1 MNTWSETIILSKPLR
16 DVRLVAPQLASECPT
31 VTGQNDIPQKVRVAE
46 HQDSS
51 HSRASSAQSSP
62 MVRKAEDQD
71 QLHAAY
77 DRGRIDGEKSVS
89 EQLIKQRNETNE
101 LFRGIMT
108 SLSQAVPQVIH
119 DTENMVVSLALE
131 VAQKL
136 VADMPISAEM
146 VEAAIQDALGQV
158 EGTAQVT
165 VRLHPADL
173 EILQNSNS
181 LLMENGL
188 GSTEFRFLGSPE
200 VSRGGCLVLT
210 RFGVVDARR
219 ETKFDLLK
227 RSLLP

>member
-16 DVRLVAPQLASECPT
+16 DVRLVGAQLASECPT
-31 VTGQNDIPQKVRVAE
+31 ITGAQTDVSQRVQAPIPAPVLVPQN
-46 HQDSS
+46 
-51 HSRASSAQSSP
+51 
-62 MVRKAEDQD
+62 QD

-89 EQLIKQRNETNE
+89 EQLIKQRAEMNE
-101 LFRGIMT
+101 LFQGIMT
-108 SLSQAVPQVIH
+108 SMSQAVPQVVR
-119 DTENMVVSLALE
+119 DTENMLVSLALE

-136 VADMPISAEM
+136 VAEMPISAEM

-173 EILQNSNS
+173 EILQKSSSS
-181 LLMENGL
+181 LLENSQGT
-188 GSTEFRFLGSPE
+188 TEFRFLGSPE
-200 VSRGGCLVLT
+200 VSRGGCLVQT
-210 RFGVVDARR
+210 RFGIVDARR

-227 RSLLP
+227 RNLLP

>member
-1 MNTWSETIILSKPLR
+1 MNWSETIILSKPLR
-16 DVRLVAPQLASECPT
+16 DVRLVGAQLASECPT
-31 VTGQNDIPQKVRVAE
+31 ITAVQSNVSHKVPAP
-46 HQDSS
+46 
-51 HSRASSAQSSP
+51 APLPAQ
-62 MVRKAEDQD
+62 ENQD

-89 EQLIKQRNETNE
+89 EQLIKQRNEMNE
-101 LFRGIMT
+101 LFQGIMT
-108 SLSQAVPQVIH
+108 SMSQAVTQVVR
-119 DTENMVVSLALE
+119 DTENMLVSLALE

-136 VADMPISAEM
+136 VAEMPISAEM

-173 EILQNSNS
+173 EILQKSSSS
-181 LLMENGL
+181 LLENSQGA
-188 GSTEFRFLGSPE
+188 TEFRFLGSPE
-200 VSRGGCLVLT
+200 VSRGGCLVQT

-227 RSLLP
+227 RNLLP